1 MHETEKRH
9 RCVTV
14 YLFSFPFDLPPFL
27 TPSLTRSLG
36 QSVTHCTSGNR
47 TAISP
52 DCVIYRTHGREGY
65 CNYITTRVSQV
76 NTGLPDIEQT
86 TTK

>member
-1 MHETEKRH
+1 MHETERNAIAVSH
-9 RCVTV
+9 
-14 YLFSFPFDLPPFL
+14 FIFFPFPFDLPPFL

-52 DCVIYRTHGREGY
+52 DCVMYRTHGREGY
-65 CNYITTRVSQV
+65 CNYITTRVSQST
-76 NTGLPDIEQT
+76 TGLPI
-86 TTK
+86 